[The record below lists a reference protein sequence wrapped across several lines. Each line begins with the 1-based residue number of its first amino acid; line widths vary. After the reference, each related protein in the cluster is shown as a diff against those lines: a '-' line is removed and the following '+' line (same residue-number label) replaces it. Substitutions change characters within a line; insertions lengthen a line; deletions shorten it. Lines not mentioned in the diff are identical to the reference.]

1 MPVVDL
7 GMEPRQDFRYYKIDL
22 EAAEIV
28 SVNYKTGQASVSVMD
43 RGSQF
48 TKTFESPHPNFS
60 KIAERLTHHVFN
72 LMRFEESAREDVEWR
87 GIKWQNRDSDGESIT
102 LSDTYKGIDGTV
114 ASSSVPKMVLDT
126 TSYNRVG
133 DLRELLAGLETEAK
147 EAWGGKSAQMSL
159 DFTAGQMRAQIE
171 RPERKEAEAD
181 GFESN
186 GDDLPDLNINVDG
199 GAIPPVDDN
208 KIITDESDASFGE
221 GQDQGATEGQAST
234 KTKPARKAKTTEP
247 VAKGAMKVVK
257 DEAAA

>member
-28 SVNYKTGQASVSVMD
+28 SVNYKTGQVSVSVMD

-102 LSDTYKGIDGTV
+102 LSYTYKGIDGTV

-126 TSYNRVG
+126 TSYHRVG
-133 DLRELLAGLETEAK
+133 DLREVLAELETEAK
-147 EAWGGKSAQMSL
+147 EAWGGKSAQM
-159 DFTAGQMRAQIE
+159 TGAG
-171 RPERKEAEAD
+171 K
-181 GFESN
+181 S
-186 GDDLPDLNINVDG
+186 DG
-199 GAIPPVDDN
+199 GNGNYAYMTQGIYNGTAVISSISIVSSSGNFDN
-208 KIITDESDASFGE
+208 GTVYIYGSA
-221 GQDQGATEGQAST
+221 
-234 KTKPARKAKTTEP
+234 
-247 VAKGAMKVVK
+247 
-257 DEAAA
+257 